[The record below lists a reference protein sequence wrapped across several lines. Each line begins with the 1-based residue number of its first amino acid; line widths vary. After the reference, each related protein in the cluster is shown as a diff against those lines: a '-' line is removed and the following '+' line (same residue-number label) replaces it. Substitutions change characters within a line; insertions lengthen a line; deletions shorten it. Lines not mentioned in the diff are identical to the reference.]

1 MNGRTFYAGE
11 AGGSRVVLAAV
22 PRLTPLGLYG
32 HSYPCRPSRPA
43 VRPRATLARLRKAW
57 PPPGRV
63 PTAYAVGLVRASHH
77 APSKPTGRK
86 AAGESSTTRPPRGR
100 GWRLPRHRLEP
111 VGKLRIRP
119 LAVKLRGGQAA
130 GTLAIRGEAGAVGGE
145 ARDRLG
151 KR

>member
-11 AGGSRVVLAAV
+11 AGGSRVILAAS

-32 HSYPCRPSRPA
+32 HSHRM
-43 VRPRATLARLRKAW
+43 
-57 PPPGRV
+57 
-63 PTAYAVGLVRASHH
+63 
-77 APSKPTGRK
+77 PSKPTGRK

-100 GWRLPRHRLEP
+100 RWRLPRHRLEP

-119 LAVKLRGGQAA
+119 LAVKLRGGQPA
-130 GTLAIRGEAGAVGGE
+130 GSLAIRGEAGAVGGE